1 MSGIQYNQQ
10 VFFHHWR
17 FSPTIKKI
25 NQYLRT
31 LSLTF
36 AFQDREAKLIYKNAE
51 VLKINNV
58 ITIQLQWIVGQKIML
73 WIKFFYSILNRFSTF
88 NTWLVIQHK

>member
-1 MSGIQYNQQ
+1 MSHSISQLQQ
-10 VFFHHWR
+10 TSEVKLTQGCLEYSTTSKCFSTPEGSHH
-17 FSPTIKKI
+17 PLKKI
-25 NQYLRT
+25 NQCLRT

-73 WIKFFYSILNRFSTF
+73 
-88 NTWLVIQHK
+88 